1 MKNLGKIVIILI
13 LFLSGLHASVTATI
27 TPKDVFA
34 GDSVTYE
41 LSITGSDIKKPI
53 ISDICGNNVT
63 ATSSQTSIMAIN
75 GEYKKSYQLSYQ
87 FTPKKSCTV
96 ESVSVQIDGQTQHS
110 NSVELTVLPR
120 TQNKNAD
127 FILEFES
134 SAKELYVGEPF
145 SLTLLLKQKR
155 GVQVVDSKFIAPEF
169 KGFWIKSESEPQRT
183 QDGEYV
189 TTKLVYE
196 LAPQREGNL
205 SIEAAELKVAH
216 RVSASRFT
224 MMSPQ
229 VRWRTYYSNEVSINV
244 KGLPA
249 GVSIIGDFSIR
260 ASVDKKE
267 VNPNEAVNLKLEI
280 VGKGNFED
288 IESFKPFIADVNVFD
303 EKIKLSKNSLTQ
315 KIVFVSDRDFTIEPF
330 KLKYFDLKT
339 KKVKTI
345 YTEPIEIKV
354 KGHLAKKELSITRD
368 EESSP
373 QVSKVDKVVLVE
385 KNNTAYLSLAF
396 LLGVVIGIGLMLLR
410 GKISLKKSK
419 TFDMKDEKVLL
430 IKLMPYKDSDKDV
443 QELVNV
449 LENNI
454 YAKEKVSVDKKMLKE
469 VLKKYDIS

>member
-63 ATSSQTSIMAIN
+63 ATSSQTSITAIN

-96 ESVSVQIDGQTQHS
+96 ESVSVQIDGETQHS

-244 KGLPA
+244 KGLPS

-315 KIVFVSDRDFTIEPF
+315 KIVFVSDRDFVIEPF